1 MFRVAAQNMARR
13 PLRAA
18 LLGLSVTL
26 AVGVGFA
33 GFVGGWAL
41 RDGVVTSFSRMG
53 ADIVVVPAG
62 ALVNLTSTLLTV
74 QPTETELDLGL
85 AAQIR
90 NIPGVGNVAPQRV
103 VRAQAEGRAINLIA
117 FDPQTDFTVQP
128 WRPPQSG
135 AKLDGDAVL
144 IGERVGETSVDRVLS
159 ICGQSL
165 PVTARLGHTGVGPFD
180 ESYFI
185 TFATLEKLIQ
195 AWRAICHAAGIAVGS
210 DPFAANTPPVA
221 AAEEV
226 TAHRHK
232 LLTGPASCLP
242 ELKSDK
248 VSALLVQL
256 APGASAQ
263 QVMFAIGQIPNV
275 KQVAGNS
282 VFTTTRQALGTLF
295 NGAVVV
301 AALLL
306 LGLLILIS
314 MLFSAIVQERY
325 RELGL
330 LRAMGARPNHIMNMI
345 LAEAAAI
352 TLMGGVFGLG
362 FGVAL
367 VFGFARTL
375 GFYFASLKVPFAWP
389 PTQVTAAVAATALV
403 VSAALGAIGA
413 FLPSW
418 RARRVEPYVM
428 IVGEGA
434 P

>member
-1 MFRVAAQNMARR
+1 MFRVAAQNIGRR
-13 PLRAA
+13 LLRAV

-41 RDGVVTSFSRMG
+41 RDGVITSFSRMG

-62 ALVNLTSTLLTV
+62 ALVNLTTTLLTV
-74 QPTETELDLGL
+74 QPTESELDSGL

-90 NIPGVGNVAPQRV
+90 SIPGVGNVAPQRV
-103 VRAQAEGRAINLIA
+103 VRARAEGRTINMIA

-128 WRPPQSG
+128 WRPAGSS

-144 IGERVGETSVDRVLS
+144 IGERVSTTSVGSVLS
-159 ICGQSL
+159 ICGQPL

-195 AWRAICHAAGIAVGS
+195 AWHEICRAAGIAVGS
-210 DPFAANTPPVA
+210 RPSGANTTPVDGVEA
-221 AAEEV
+221 IN
-226 TAHRHK
+226 AHRHE
-232 LLTGPASCLP
+232 LLSGPASCLP
-242 ELKSDK
+242 ELESDR

-275 KQVAGNS
+275 KQIAGNS

-295 NGAVVV
+295 KGAIVV

-314 MLFSAIVQERY
+314 MLFSAVVQERY

-330 LRAMGARPNHIMNMI
+330 LRAMGARPNHIMSMI
-345 LAEAAAI
+345 LTEAATI
-352 TLMGGVFGLG
+352 TLMGGLFGLG

-375 GFYFASLKVPFAWP
+375 GFYFASLGVPSAWP
-389 PTQVTAAVAATALV
+389 PAQITAVVAVIALV
-403 VSAALGAIGA
+403 ISAALGAIGA

-418 RARRVEPYVM
+418 RARRLDPYVM
-428 IVGEGA
+428 IVGEGVS
-434 P
+434 

>member
-1 MFRVAAQNMARR
+1 MLRVAAQNIVRR
-13 PLRAA
+13 PLRAG

-33 GFVGGWAL
+33 GIVGGWAL
-41 RDGVVTSFSRMG
+41 RDGVATSFSRMG
-53 ADIVVVPAG
+53 ADILVVPAG

-74 QPTETELDLGL
+74 QPTESELDSSL

-90 NIPGVGNVAPQRV
+90 DIPGVGNVAPQRV
-103 VRAQAEGRAINLIA
+103 VRAQAEGRTINLIA
-117 FDPQTDFTVQP
+117 FDPQTDFTVRP
-128 WRPPQSG
+128 WLPPGSG
-135 AKLDGDAVL
+135 AKLDGHTVL
-144 IGERVGETSVDRVLS
+144 IGERVAETSVDSILS
-159 ICGQSL
+159 ICGQAL
-165 PVTARLGHTGVGPFD
+165 PVTGRLSHTGVGPFD

-185 TFATLEKLIQ
+185 DFATLEKLIQ
-195 AWRAICHAAGIAVGS
+195 AWRAICHEAGITLGS
-210 DPFAANTPPVA
+210 GSSAAYAPPVN

-232 LLTGPASCLP
+232 LLSGPASCLP
-242 ELKSDK
+242 ELESEK

-263 QVMFAIGQIPNV
+263 QVMFAIGQIPNI

-295 NGAVVV
+295 TGAVVV

-330 LRAMGARPNHIMNMI
+330 LRAMGARPNHIMSMI
-345 LAEAAAI
+345 LAEAAGI
-352 TLMGGVFGLG
+352 TLVGGVFGLG
-362 FGVAL
+362 FGVSL
-367 VFGFARTL
+367 VFAFARTF
-375 GFYFASLKVPFAWP
+375 GFYLASLEVPFAWP
-389 PTQVTAAVAATALV
+389 PAPTTAAVAVIALII
-403 VSAALGAIGA
+403 SAALGAAGA

-418 RARRVEPYVM
+418 RARSLDPYVM

>member
-1 MFRVAAQNMARR
+1 
-13 PLRAA
+13 
-18 LLGLSVTL
+18 
-26 AVGVGFA
+26 
-33 GFVGGWAL
+33 
-41 RDGVVTSFSRMG
+41 
-53 ADIVVVPAG
+53 
-62 ALVNLTSTLLTV
+62 
-74 QPTETELDLGL
+74 
-85 AAQIR
+85 
-90 NIPGVGNVAPQRV
+90 
-103 VRAQAEGRAINLIA
+103 
-117 FDPQTDFTVQP
+117 
-128 WRPPQSG
+128 
-135 AKLDGDAVL
+135 
-144 IGERVGETSVDRVLS
+144 LS
-159 ICGQSL
+159 ICGQTL
-165 PVTARLGHTGVGPFD
+165 PVTGRLSHTGVGPFD

-195 AWRAICHAAGIAVGS
+195 AWRAICHEAGITLGS
-210 DPFAANTPPVA
+210 GSSAAYAPPVN

-232 LLTGPASCLP
+232 LLSGPASCLP
-242 ELKSDK
+242 ELESDK

-263 QVMFAIGQIPNV
+263 QVMFAIGQIPNI

-295 NGAVVV
+295 TGAVVV
-301 AALLL
+301 AVLLL

-330 LRAMGARPNHIMNMI
+330 LRAMGARPNHIMSMI
-345 LAEAAAI
+345 LAEATAI

-362 FGVAL
+362 FGVSL
-367 VFGFARTL
+367 VFAFARTF
-375 GFYFASLKVPFAWP
+375 GFYFASLEVPFAWP
-389 PTQVTAAVAATALV
+389 PAQTTVAVAVIGLV
-403 VSAALGAIGA
+403 VSAALGAVGA

-418 RARRVEPYVM
+418 RARSLDPYVM

>member
-1 MFRVAAQNMARR
+1 MSA
-13 PLRAA
+13 
-18 LLGLSVTL
+18 
-26 AVGVGFA
+26 
-33 GFVGGWAL
+33 
-41 RDGVVTSFSRMG
+41 
-53 ADIVVVPAG
+53 
-62 ALVNLTSTLLTV
+62 
-74 QPTETELDLGL
+74 GL
-85 AAQIR
+85 AARIR
-90 NIPGVGNVAPQRV
+90 NIPGVGNVSPQRV
-103 VRAQAEGRAINLIA
+103 ARAQAEGRTINLIA

-128 WRPPQSG
+128 WLPPGSG
-135 AKLDGDAVL
+135 AKLDSRAVL
-144 IGERVGETSVDRVLS
+144 IGERVGEASVNSVLS

-165 PVTARLGHTGVGPFD
+165 SVAARLSHTGVGPFD

-185 TFATLEKLIQ
+185 TFATLEELIQ
-195 AWRAICHAAGIAVGS
+195 AWRAICRAAGIAVGS
-210 DPFAANTPPVA
+210 DPATVNPPVDASAQVA
-221 AAEEV
+221 A
-226 TAHRHK
+226 HGHK
-232 LLTGPASCLP
+232 LLSGPASCLP
-242 ELKSDK
+242 DLQSDK

-256 APGASAQ
+256 APSTSAQ
-263 QVMFAIGQIPNV
+263 QVMFAIGQIPNI

-330 LRAMGARPNHIMNMI
+330 LRAMGARPNHIMSMI
-345 LAEAAAI
+345 LAEAAGT

-375 GFYFASLKVPFAWP
+375 GFYFSSLGVPFAWP
-389 PTQVTAAVAATALV
+389 PAQVTAGVAATALV

-428 IVGEGA
+428 IAGEGV